1 MRKIGWT
8 KFASMSRTS
17 GRLLATAALTLSVPV
32 VAAAQQPAA
41 EATQTPSTQGTI
53 GRIESG
59 FLIAPDAKWTQ
70 VNDRSATLV
79 GVYGGWMTEH
89 TVLIGAG
96 GYWLA
101 NDARDFEMAY
111 GGPVVE
117 WLVRGD
123 RTIAF
128 GGRGLIG
135 GGRATLGGTLGD
147 LFGVRA
153 DQVPASVF
161 RGGRHGRP
169 TDNGRLTSSSL
180 VIVEEDFFIAEPQ
193 AIVSIRATR
202 WLHIDTGVGYRF
214 IAGAGSLDDRLHGV
228 SGTVS
233 MQFGGG

>member
-17 GRLLATAALTLSVPV
+17 GRLLTAAALTLAVPV
-32 VAAAQQPAA
+32 VAAAQQPVAGG
-41 EATQTPSTQGTI
+41 QTTPAQGTI
-53 GRIESG
+53 GPIESG
-59 FLIAPDAKWTQ
+59 FVIAPDAKWTE
-70 VNDRSATLV
+70 VNSRSATLV
-79 GVYGGWMTEH
+79 GAYGGWMTEH

-117 WLVRGD
+117 WLVHGN

-128 GGRGLIG
+128 GGRGLVG
-135 GGRATLGGTLGD
+135 GGRATLGGRLGD
-147 LFGVRA
+147 LFGVRT
-153 DQVPASVF
+153 DQAAASF
-161 RGGRHGRP
+161 SRGRHGRA
-169 TDNGRLTSSSL
+169 TDNDRRLTSSSF
-180 VIVEEDFFIAEPQ
+180 VIAREDFVIAEPQ
-193 AIVSIRATR
+193 AIVSVRATR

-228 SGTVS
+228 SGTLSVK
-233 MQFGGG
+233 FGGG